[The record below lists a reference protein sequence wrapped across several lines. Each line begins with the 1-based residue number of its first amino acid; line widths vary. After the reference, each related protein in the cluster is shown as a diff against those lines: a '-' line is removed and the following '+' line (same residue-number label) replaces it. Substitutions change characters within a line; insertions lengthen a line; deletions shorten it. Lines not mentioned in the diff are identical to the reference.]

1 MSKAIIITDPVS
13 HDLSEDKANSNI
25 GYYAY
30 DESIQMADYGRD
42 ADLKADVSR
51 PMWEVYLDG
60 TNATG
65 KLLHMTGIDDSS
77 RYVLEAKLS
86 LIMGE
91 EGSFSFTITP
101 HHVLYDDITPYK
113 TTITVYQEGVELFR
127 GRVTG
132 YTTDIERQRQ
142 VECEGDL
149 AYLSDV
155 IFPHSEVSLKKRPLS
170 EAFGYFI
177 QLYNKF
183 GKYTKTDVHYL
194 DPGDVNIGKASYKV
208 DLAAWLG
215 RDKSETEFTDARSLI
230 DEFIDSFGGF
240 LRTKRYE
247 DGIVHL
253 EYLSGYTDVN
263 DQTIAYGTNLQELAI
278 DTTPE
283 DLFTVL
289 IPIGDNTGGDSGEDA
304 TVTLKMEEKDSTDS
318 TVPNATLIH
327 EKKSAELVWKEG
339 LELYGRIM
347 RQESFSGAN
356 SSSDLLSRSKS
367 YFRECITGHLGN
379 VSLKAVDMHILDP
392 QTYSPIYLGQKV
404 RIVSVP
410 HGLDT
415 ADQMLTCM
423 KIEYDLANPD
433 ATSYEFDIP
442 FKPITNTF
450 TSKYKRDRKTS
461 TENTKEANKRAKK
474 AHKAAK
480 ATEPP
485 VNDLGSLSQKMVD
498 WWTKIFDIEVKHDNG
513 QKAGL
518 HSGDYDGAG
527 LYGLKDASK
536 DNDKPISVPAA
547 KTNRDGD
554 PNGLQYQ
561 MALRADLNA
570 KTKVTDKTP
579 RITYAVSA
587 TPIKDK

>member
-1 MSKAIIITDPVS
+1 MSKTIIITDPVS
-13 HDLSEDKANSNI
+13 HDLSEDKANQEI
-25 GYYAY
+25 GYFAY
-30 DESIQMADYGRD
+30 DESIQMADYSRD
-42 ADLKADVSR
+42 SDLKADASR

-65 KLLHMTGIDDSS
+65 KLLHMTGIDDST
-77 RYVLEAKLS
+77 RYVLEANLS
-86 LIMGE
+86 LSMGE
-91 EGSFSFTITP
+91 AGSFSFTITP

-113 TTITVYQEGVELFR
+113 TTVIVYQEGVELFR

-132 YTTDIERQRQ
+132 YTTDINRQRQ

-183 GKYTKTDVHYL
+183 GKYTASDVHYF
-194 DPGDVNIGKASYKV
+194 DPGDVNIGKASYKI

-215 RDKSETEFTDARSLI
+215 RDKSETEFTDARTLI

-253 EYLSGYTDVN
+253 EYISGYTDVN
-263 DQTIAYGTNLQELAI
+263 NQTIAYGSNLQELTI
-278 DTTPE
+278 DSTPE

-289 IPIGDNTGGDSGEDA
+289 IPIGDDTGGDSGEEE
-304 TVTLKMEEKDSTDS
+304 TITLRMEEKDSTDS
-318 TVPNATLIH
+318 TVPNATMVH

-356 SSSDLLSRSKS
+356 SSKDLMSRAKS

-379 VSLKAVDMHILDP
+379 VSVKAVDMHLLDP
-392 QTYSPIYLGQKV
+392 KTYSPIYLGQKV
-404 RIVSVP
+404 RIVSAP

-415 ADQMLTCM
+415 ANQMLTCM
-423 KIEYDLANPD
+423 KIEYDLSNPE

-442 FKPITNTF
+442 FKPITSTF

-480 ATEPP
+480 ANEPP
-485 VNDLGSLSQKMVD
+485 VNELGKDQQKNVE
-498 WWTKIFDIEVKHDNG
+498 WWVKLFDILVKHDTGN
-513 QKAGL
+513 KAGL
-518 HSGDYDGAG
+518 HYGDYDGAG
-527 LYGLKDASK
+527 FTGLRDAEANNK
-536 DNDKPISVPAA
+536 QPISVVAFSTERREDP
-547 KTNRDGD
+547 DGTKYISKLAPD
-554 PNGLQYQ
+554 KNGNI
-561 MALRADLNA
+561 R
-570 KTKVTDKTP
+570 VV
-579 RITYAVSA
+579 TYA
-587 TPIKDK
+587 TK